1 MIQSVISTIYLS
13 GSLAQG
19 KLPLGGL
26 WSLGLSVAALLHVGA
41 HTVLLVH
48 SSDLVVYTVLL
59 VHSFVGTEFCWYTK
73 LLLCMSTSNEVEAR
87 HVVTLD
93 DRRMAPVCIGSKEAA
108 HVTAQ
113 ATGGLRGQPGRC
125 SSLVIVSHLLLV
137 HDVRVLQSHLEE
149 DSE

>member
-93 DRRMAPVCIGSKEAA
+93 DRRMAPVCIGSKEPCSCYSSSRRWLEGAA
-108 HVTAQ
+108 W
-113 ATGGLRGQPGRC
+113 
-125 SSLVIVSHLLLV
+125 SL
-137 HDVRVLQSHLEE
+137 Q
-149 DSE
+149 

>member
-1 MIQSVISTIYLS
+1 MFCVLYGTKCLDYIFIRFPH
-13 GSLAQG
+13 G

-26 WSLGLSVAALLHVGA
+26 WSLGLFVLHVGA
-41 HTVLLVH
+41 H
-48 SSDLVVYTVLL
+48 TVLL

-113 ATGGLRGQPGRC
+113 AAGGLRGQPGRC
-125 SSLVIVSHLLLV
+125 SSLVIVSLLLLV
-137 HDVRVLQSHLEE
+137 HDVLVLQSHVEE